1 MTDGGL
7 FLNTSF
13 RVRTPNGVTDDPQNC
28 HPLPS
33 HLFISGVRCDAL
45 GKMQRLSDEA
55 LSGEHASLYSASP
68 SPSARVPV
76 PAHPQTVNASSAAG
90 ESPADPSLP
99 ADRHE
104 PRSLDGGGGDAKDR
118 GQAVSKM
125 LACWRGEVLK
135 LLLQKGVVMEA
146 AAGEIRKATREVK
159 EANEARLKA
168 EMETKV

>member
-1 MTDGGL
+1 M
-7 FLNTSF
+7 
-13 RVRTPNGVTDDPQNC
+13 RTPNGVTDDPQNC
-28 HPLPS
+28 YPLPS
-33 HLFISGVRCDAL
+33 LFISGVRCDAL
-45 GKMQRLSDEA
+45 GNMQRLSDEA

-76 PAHPQTVNASSAAG
+76 PAHPQTTNASSVAG
-90 ESPADPSLP
+90 ESPTDPSLP
-99 ADRHE
+99 ADKHK
-104 PRSLDGGGGDAKDR
+104 PRSLDGGGGDAKNDR